1 MIASNASVISSSA
14 STACG
19 FSIFAMTGTRRP
31 TSAMISCTRSMSAAL
46 RTNDSAMRSAPSSR
60 PQRRS
65 ASSLS
70 DSAGTFTATPG
81 RLMPLLFETGP
92 ATMTR
97 VVTTVPSVSR
107 TSTRTLPSSISRKSP
122 GFTSSGR
129 PLNVVPT
136 SSFVPRM
143 SSVVILKMSPSASSC
158 GPSSNLPSRILGPCR
173 SMSTATARPE
183 SFAAFRTFW

>member
-19 FSIFAMTGTRRP
+19 FSIFATTGTRRP
-31 TSAMISCTRSMSAAL
+31 TSSMISCTRVMSEAL

-65 ASSLS
+65 ASSFS
-70 DSAGTFTATPG
+70 ESAGTLTATPG

-92 ATMTR
+92 ATTTR
-97 VVTTVPSVSR
+97 VVTTTPSVST

-122 GFTSSGR
+122 GLTSFGR

-136 SSFVPRM
+136 ISFVPTM

-158 GPSSNLPSRILGPCR
+158 GPFSNFPRRIFGPCR
-173 SMSTATARPE
+173 STSTATARPE
-183 SFAAFRTFW
+183 SLAAFRTFW